1 MGHIRV
7 DPPNTNNKWVGFGLA
22 NVDTFI
28 IRVGF
33 GLANVDTIHI
43 LTRHEHDPLTRIATP
58 THTGH
63 SYALSARL
71 DVATPSSVLLV
82 PLTFSPCLNANRGI
96 DLLEIGSLECSLS
109 RLPRVI

>member
-7 DPPNTNNKWVGFGLA
+7 DPSNTNNKWVGFGLA

-33 GLANVDTIHI
+33 ELTNVDTIYT

-58 THTGH
+58 INDYSH
-63 SYALSARL
+63 ALSVYRSHHQLHMGWTMNSPAHYFINRPGPAR
-71 DVATPSSVLLV
+71 
-82 PLTFSPCLNANRGI
+82 CR
-96 DLLEIGSLECSLS
+96 S
-109 RLPRVI
+109 RVHCVHVGLG